1 MGRDDV
7 RDEPVAPEL
16 CGLFGGRPHPG
27 RVKWK
32 LHGMCTMKFGGG
44 CLRSC
49 VPSPDSTVW
58 KMFFRGHRAVHTVST
73 VGLRDMMELTDSIL
87 QVVSTY
93 SQQFFECTKLRPGRD
108 NTCNSFTSSA
118 SSCSAHREGAWG
130 NNDDNKTHTSQAH

>member
-44 CLRSC
+44 LPAFLRAIARQYG
-49 VPSPDSTVW
+49 VENV
-58 KMFFRGHRAVHTVST
+58 
-73 VGLRDMMELTDSIL
+73 L
-87 QVVSTY
+87 QRT
-93 SQQFFECTKLRPGRD
+93 QG
-108 NTCNSFTSSA
+108 CNSRTQR
-118 SSCSAHREGAWG
+118 CRQDTPCPRWG
-130 NNDDNKTHTSQAH
+130 SET